1 MLTTLGRSQQGR
13 ISETTGSAE
22 LEPGELH
29 PRGDP
34 ELREHVPEVEVD
46 RPRAQ
51 EELRGD
57 RLVRRAPG
65 DQLRDLELLRGQP
78 VQRARVVAL
87 RSEPAAAQLD
97 PRTLCPRGGAE
108 LVERP
113 DRTAELAASLSSLP
127 RPPERLAGQ
136 EPRAGGREH
145 AARLHVQPES

>member
-1 MLTTLGRSQQGR
+1 FAFRSSRAALIPPKPAPTTTTLGRLVESLSAMLTTLGRSQQGR

-113 DRTAELAASLSSLP
+113 DRTAEMAASL
-127 RPPERLAGQ
+127 
-136 EPRAGGREH
+136 
-145 AARLHVQPES
+145 